1 MDSTMSFSLSPKD
14 GDLFFLKT
22 LLRTMI
28 RIRRFEERVA
38 DLILSKSIHTPCHLY
53 IGQEAIATGVC
64 AALEKEDM
72 VWGCHRSHGH
82 YLAKGGDARAMM
94 AEIFGRSAG
103 CSGGRGGSM
112 HLVAPEVGVMGTV
125 PIVAGTIP
133 LAVGGGFAAKLSG
146 SKKVSVAFFGDGA
159 MEEGHFHE
167 SVNLAAVYRLPVIFV
182 CENNFYSSHLP
193 LLQRRREDNLVKA
206 AEFHGIP
213 GARVDG
219 NDVTAVYRTA
229 KEAVWKARNGGG
241 PSFLEFRT
249 YRWRGHVGASWDED
263 VGVKRKDEL
272 QEWMPRDPI
281 LRLTNQLKEA
291 GLAPTEYEQMDA
303 EAIREAEEA
312 AGYAQS
318 APLPDPEGLLRNV
331 FVPRMGAV
339 P

>member
-1 MDSTMSFSLSPKD
+1 MDLN
-14 GDLFFLKT
+14 FLT
-22 LLRTMI
+22 NLLRTMV
-28 RIRRFEERVA
+28 RIRRFEEKIA
-38 DLILSKSIHTPCHLY
+38 DQILANKIKTPCHLY

-64 AALEKEDM
+64 ATLEKEDM

-94 AEIFGRSAG
+94 AEIFGRSTG

-112 HLVAPEVGVMGTV
+112 HLVAPEVGVLGTV

-133 LAVGGGFAAKLSG
+133 LAVGGGFAAKLSH

-206 AEFHGIP
+206 AEFHGIH
-213 GARVDG
+213 GERVDG
-219 NDVTAVYRTA
+219 NDVIAVHQA
-229 KEAVWKARNGGG
+229 AAEAVKKARAGEG

-272 QEWMPRDPI
+272 QEWKPKDPI
-281 LRLTNQLKEA
+281 LRLKKQLTDMGTTLAELERIESEA
-291 GLAPTEYEQMDA
+291 MD
-303 EAIREAEEA
+303 EAEEA
-312 AGYAQS
+312 TAYAQN
-318 APLPDPEGLLRNV
+318 APLPGPQELLRNI
-331 FVPRMGAV
+331 FVAKTGEV
-339 P
+339 S